1 MVGVL
6 QEKVSGLMFE
16 CKYLNY
22 KLNSAAIWVK
32 KSFYEILRIVILSH
46 SINSNCKLEHML
58 QKALRWSI
66 HLEREH
72 KCLFH
77 LRQISRKGDNFQQTV
92 ASDLQ
97 ADKICILV
105 TSYFSR
111 FLVHSVFWIKDS
123 EIPFQSFSLF
133 HN

>member
-6 QEKVSGLMFE
+6 QGKVSGLMFE

-22 KLNSAAIWVK
+22 KLNSAAFQLK
-32 KSFYEILRIVILSH
+32 NNFYEILRIVILSR

-58 QKALRWSI
+58 QKALRRSI
-66 HLEREH
+66 HLEH

-111 FLVHSVFWIKDS
+111 FLVHSVFQIKDA
-123 EIPFQSFSLF
+123 EIHFQSFQPQF
-133 HN
+133 HK

>member
-1 MVGVL
+1 MVGEL
-6 QEKVSGLMFE
+6 QEKVSGLIFE
-16 CKYLNY
+16 CKYLNC

-32 KSFYEILRIVILSH
+32 KNFYEILRIVILSH

-77 LRQISRKGDNFQQTV
+77 LRQISRRGDNFQQTV

-111 FLVHSVFWIKDS
+111 FLVHSVFWIKDA
-123 EIPFQSFSLF
+123 EIPFQSFCLF